1 MSNGIS
7 VRIGPSLLM
16 WHPYTLDMVSNPPS
30 VHDQIAQGLREHPAK
45 KGLPFNILITALEIG
60 GSIIL
65 FHFAQRMGASDVVSY
80 LVGSIAPVLGGFAI
94 WIRARKF
101 SGASAAIFT
110 SCPVVIAY
118 GQEGP
123 CVAALQRL
131 LNADPPR
138 AGIYH
143 DGIFGPQT
151 LAATRQFQSRHGLP
165 ANGRAGAG
173 TIKVLGQL
181 APAPRPVP
189 AGNRPNRPR
198 SRRKSHLRCPARG
211 PLRRAA

>member
-1 MSNGIS
+1 MTI
-7 VRIGPSLLM
+7 
-16 WHPYTLDMVSNPPS
+16 
-30 VHDQIAQGLREHPAK
+30 
-45 KGLPFNILITALEIG
+45 
-60 GSIIL
+60 
-65 FHFAQRMGASDVVSY
+65 
-80 LVGSIAPVLGGFAI
+80 
-94 WIRARKF
+94 F
-101 SGASAAIFT
+101 SGTYAYQAVARYGDDVSFT
-110 SCPVVIAY
+110 SCPAVIAY
-118 GQEGP
+118 PQEGP

-173 TIKVLGQL
+173 TMKVLSQL

-189 AGNRPNRPR
+189 VAATLLTVALTGIVVLGTMTA
-198 SRRKSHLRCPARG
+198 RRRRERGAVAWPAEPAQCVGG
-211 PLRRAA
+211 P

>member
-1 MSNGIS
+1 MLTIYSGIYAYQAAT
-7 VRIGPSLLM
+7 RYG
-16 WHPYTLDMVSNPPS
+16 DNVS
-30 VHDQIAQGLREHPAK
+30 
-45 KGLPFNILITALEIG
+45 
-60 GSIIL
+60 
-65 FHFAQRMGASDVVSY
+65 
-80 LVGSIAPVLGGFAI
+80 
-94 WIRARKF
+94 
-101 SGASAAIFT
+101 FT
-110 SCPVVIAY
+110 SCPAVIAY
-118 GQEGP
+118 PQEGP

-173 TIKVLGQL
+173 TIQVLRQL

-189 AGNRPNRPR
+189 VAATLLTLTLTGMVVFGMMTARH
-198 SRRKSHLRCPARG
+198 RRERQLSAQPPEASAMVH
-211 PLRRAA
+211 AAI